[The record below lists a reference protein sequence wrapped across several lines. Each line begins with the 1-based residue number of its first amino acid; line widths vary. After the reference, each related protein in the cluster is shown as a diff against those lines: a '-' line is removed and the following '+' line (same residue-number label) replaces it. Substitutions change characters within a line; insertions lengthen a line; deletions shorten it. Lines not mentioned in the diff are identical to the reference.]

1 MKYFW
6 PEAKGRIHVDV
17 WREVTIFDNLSIEI
31 IAKKPVDNNP
41 ISDDLFFINL
51 GGYTE
56 NEIEEYHYKT
66 LTIAKNSGLAS
77 KKA

>member
-6 PEAKGRIHVDV
+6 PEAKGRIHVDA
-17 WREVTIFDNLSIEI
+17 WREVTIFDNFSIEI
-31 IAKKPVDNNP
+31 VDNKTANNNP
-41 ISDDLFFINL
+41 ISYDLFFINL

-56 NEIEEYHYKT
+56 NEIEEYHYKR